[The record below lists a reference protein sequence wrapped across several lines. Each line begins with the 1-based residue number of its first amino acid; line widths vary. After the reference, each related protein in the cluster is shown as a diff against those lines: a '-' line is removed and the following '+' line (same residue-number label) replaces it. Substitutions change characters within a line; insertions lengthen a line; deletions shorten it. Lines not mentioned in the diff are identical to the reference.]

1 MDTMQKGDWYV
12 MRRVPCST
20 CDGDGFVMRGNTP
33 RACTRCNETG
43 HHTIEVPLT
52 VALKDIGIDVDA
64 IQQAQR
70 QAQRAA
76 EVASMLANGIL
87 PD

>member
-1 MDTMQKGDWYV
+1 MTGDWFV
-12 MRRVPCST
+12 LRRVPCPT
-20 CDGDGFVMRGNTP
+20 CGGDGLVWSGGNQESCP
-33 RACTRCNETG
+33 RCNETRYS
-43 HHTIEVPLT
+43 TIEVPLV
-52 VALKDIGIDVDA
+52 VALRDLGIDVDA

-76 EVASMLANGIL
+76 DVASMLANGIL

>member
-1 MDTMQKGDWYV
+1 MTGDWFV
-12 MRRVPCST
+12 LRRVPCPT
-20 CDGDGFVMRGNTP
+20 CNGDGLVWRGNEQFSCP
-33 RACTRCNETG
+33 RCNETG
-43 HHTIEVPLT
+43 YSTIEAPLT
-52 VALKDIGIDVDA
+52 VALKDLGIDVDA

-70 QAQRAA
+70 RAQRAA